1 VAEFVGAVDQGTT
14 STRFMIFDHDG
25 REVAR
30 HQLEHQQIMPRS
42 GWVEHDPVEIWER
55 TRTVIAAGLHTAG
68 LGAADL
74 AALGIANQRETT
86 VVWNRRTGIPY
97 ANAIVWQDT
106 RTDQIAAA
114 LERDGAGEV
123 IRRKAGLPPATYFA
137 GGKLRWLLDHDDR
150 LRADAERGEALFGT
164 IDSWLLWNLTGGAGL
179 GGSASGPGVH
189 LTDVT
194 NASRTMLMNLET
206 LDWDDELCALLGV
219 PRAMLP
225 AIVPSVHDFGLTAAP
240 GPLGFGPDGAVT
252 IGGVLGDQH
261 AATMGQVCFAPGEA
275 KNTYGT
281 GNFLVLNT
289 GAERY
294 ASTSG
299 LLTTV
304 AYQLGDVP
312 AVYGLEGSVAVTGAA
327 VQWLRDQLGIIS
339 GAAQSEDLARQVD
352 DTAGLY
358 FVPAFSGLFAPYWRA
373 DARGAIVG
381 LSRFHTNA
389 HLARATLEAIC
400 YQSRDVVDAM
410 AADSGV
416 RLDVLK
422 VDGGV
427 TANDLCM
434 QLQADIL
441 GVPVSRPKVAETTAL
456 GAAYAAGLSAG
467 FWRDTEELRANWAEG
482 RRWEPAWS
490 EDRRAAGHAGWKKAV
505 ERTLDWV
512 DVS

>member
-1 VAEFVGAVDQGTT
+1 VADFVGAIDQGTT

-25 REVAR
+25 NEVAR
-30 HQLEHQQIMPRS
+30 HQLEHRQILPQA

-55 TRTVIAAGLHTAG
+55 TRTVITAALHAAGLSAP
-68 LGAADL
+68 DL

-86 VVWNRRTGIPY
+86 VVWDRRTGVPY

-106 RTDQIAAA
+106 RTDQIASA
-114 LERDGAGEV
+114 LDRDGGGDV
-123 IRRKAGLPPATYFA
+123 IRRKAGLPPATYFS
-137 GGKLRWLLDHDDR
+137 GGKLRWLLDHDER
-150 LRADAERGEALFGT
+150 LRADAERGHALFGT
-164 IDSWLLWNLTGGAGL
+164 VDSWLLWNLTGGP
-179 GGSASGPGVH
+179 GGGAVH
-189 LTDVT
+189 VTDVT
-194 NASRTMLMNLET
+194 NASRTMLMDLAT
-206 LDWDDELCALLGV
+206 LDWDDELCEILGV

-225 AIVPSVHDFGLTAAP
+225 AIAPSVHPFGETAE
-240 GPLGFGPDGAVT
+240 GLLGFGHRGGTVP
-252 IGGVLGDQH
+252 IGGMLGDQH

-294 ASTSG
+294 ASKSG

-304 AYQLGDVP
+304 AYQLAGAS
-312 AVYGLEGSVAVTGAA
+312 AVYALEGSVAVTGAA

-339 GAAQSEDLARQVD
+339 GAADSEHLAAQVD
-352 DTAGLY
+352 DAAGLY

-400 YQSRDVVDAM
+400 YQTRDVVDAM

-416 RLDVLK
+416 TLDVLK

-427 TANDLCM
+427 TANNLCM

-441 GVPVSRPKVAETTAL
+441 GVPVSRPVVAETTAL
-456 GAAYAAGLSAG
+456 GAAYAAGLAAG
-467 FWRDTEELRANWAEG
+467 FWRDLTELRANWAEG

-490 EDRRAAGHAGWKKAV
+490 EDRRAAGYAGWRKAV